1 MFKACSLNKLDV
13 SLAKNMKEIPNEL
26 KDFYDSIENLNSL
39 GIWNINRELKIS
51 GKIKGDWE
59 KKIITERKSLNYN
72 INKGKLVTN
81 VQVTDAKGQINSIS
95 LSKEEIEY
103 LKQRLEFT
111 QNSWLKSR
119 YSHLL
124 WQEIKH
130 QKFAEIAI
138 DNYVA
143 TINRIKSEEARELP
157 IILSAILFISKNTK
171 KKIDIAKEIAIT
183 LINDLPNW
191 FKPNILDTILENNI
205 LSKEELND
213 IAKKLPN
220 WIEYKNPV
228 SYFSNKQK
236 LEIGIQL
243 YNLLGLPLNKL
254 YELLA
259 KNEDLILDQHQE
271 DTDFV
276 KYTTVGT
283 KAKYLRLAGKPD
295 EAEETLK
302 EYNRLK
308 QKVKLGKISCQLG
321 EKETEMF
328 NDYLNMKSKVILDLP
343 TEKILAFFSVNEDI
357 LVDPNENFEIAKKN
371 IKNSLYNL
379 FSTSIFDINS
389 NFKNLKDSEKI
400 DKEIIQSYTI
410 SHGVKCF
417 SLFFKVFVDGILM
430 GKINYYKIYDFFESQ
445 TWYGTKFK
453 RGIAD
458 NEIDQNSNWLTM
470 LAPGTH
476 NFIAQFELSVLMNTN
491 KINNF
496 ILAMDSLTLK
506 FEGALRDF
514 IRLSGG
520 NTSTSKDG
528 ELKEQLLEELLENQT
543 IKKYFTEKDIELFK
557 YTFTRKGIN
566 LRNNIAHSFLE
577 FSDYNLQSITL
588 VFFCILR
595 LGKYAFNEKP

>member
-1 MFKACSLNKLDV
+1 MN
-13 SLAKNMKEIPNEL
+13 EIPNEL
-26 KDFYDSIENLNSL
+26 KDFYASIENLNSL
-39 GIWNINRELKIS
+39 SIWNIHRELKATA
-51 GKIKGDWE
+51 KIKGEWE
-59 KKIITERKSLNYN
+59 KKIIIERKSLNYN
-72 INKGKLVTN
+72 LNKGELVTN
-81 VQVTDAKGQINSIS
+81 VQVTDSQGQITTIG
-95 LSKEEIEY
+95 LEKEDIEY

-111 QNSWLKSR
+111 QNTWLKSR

-130 QKFAEIAI
+130 HKYAEIAI

-157 IILSAILFISKNTK
+157 IILSAILHISKKTK
-171 KKIDIAKEIAIT
+171 KKIEVAKEVAIT
-183 LINDLPNW
+183 LVNDLPNW
-191 FKPNILDTILENNI
+191 FKPNILNSILENNI
-205 LSKEELND
+205 LTKKELND
-213 IAKKLPN
+213 IALKLPS
-220 WIEYKNPV
+220 WIEEKNPV

-236 LEIGIQL
+236 LETGIQL
-243 YNLLGLPLNKL
+243 YNLLELPLNEL

-259 KNEDLILDQHQE
+259 KNEDLILEQHQE

-276 KYTTVGT
+276 KYTTIGT
-283 KAKYLRLAGKPD
+283 KAKYLRLAGKL
-295 EAEETLK
+295 EKAEENLK

-308 QKVKLGKISCQLG
+308 QTVKLGKVSWQLG

-328 NDYLNMKSKVILDLP
+328 NSYLNMKSKVILDMP
-343 TEKILAFFSVNEDI
+343 TEGILAFFSINEDI
-357 LVDPNENFEIAKKN
+357 LVDPIENQENAKKS
-371 IKNSLYNL
+371 IKNSIHNL
-379 FSTSIFDINS
+379 FSTSVFDINS

-417 SLFFKVFVDGILM
+417 SLFLKVFVDGILT
-430 GKINYYKIYDFFESQ
+430 GKLNYYKIYDFFESQ

-453 RGIAD
+453 RGMTD

-470 LAPGTH
+470 LAPGIH
-476 NFIAQFELSVLMNTN
+476 NLFAQFELSVLMNTN

-520 NTSTSKDG
+520 NTSTSKNG
-528 ELKEQLLEELLENQT
+528 ELKEQLLEELLENET
-543 IKKYFTEKDIELFK
+543 TKKYFTEKDIELFK
-557 YTFTRKGIN
+557 YAFTRKGKN

-577 FSDYNLQSITL
+577 FSDYNLQAVTL

-595 LGKYAFNEKP
+595 LGKYTFNEKNNS